1 MNKRFL
7 KKFYNSQAQFSF
19 TLVICEFANVSLLSE
34 NHHMFAKITKNI
46 KNGQTSS
53 FFDFPKNPKYVPR
66 VVRAEKSK
74 TYLGFEIRPPQR
86 KWYLA

>member
-53 FFDFPKNPKYVPR
+53 FFDFQKPKIH
-66 VVRAEKSK
+66 ASC
-74 TYLGFEIRPPQR
+74 TFGQEIQN
-86 KWYLA
+86 WSLI